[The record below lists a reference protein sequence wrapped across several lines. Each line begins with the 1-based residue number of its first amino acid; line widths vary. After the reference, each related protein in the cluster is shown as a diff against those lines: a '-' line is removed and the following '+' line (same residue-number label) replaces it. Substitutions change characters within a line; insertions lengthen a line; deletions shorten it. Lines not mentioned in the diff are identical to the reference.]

1 MTSFNIWYRYQL
13 ASLGKRLKQEI
24 YFEYLTNIFST
35 IHVATVLYDIFL
47 SQQWAIILIR
57 PRRRWSWE
65 RIFVRSWRVSKDF
78 ISNEIFCWNA
88 ESSLVNT
95 LKTPTSLR
103 GNRNIISFVCKWSWR
118 DDDLDYAAVWTSVA
132 LIPKK
137 LDLCCCGNFFE
148 KTFHSD
154 ILIIDIM
161 FFTGSLYEC
170 TLWSLYSIL
179 ALFIRKLHLK
189 FAQWGVRGYL
199 ARPWLHHGQNS
210 RRAQTWCIRWWWWC
224 QRCKVWIQIANP
236 ACRWE
241 NSILPNLSI
250 PRVPTTPVSIP
261 EEQIRIGTEGGP
273 V

>member
-1 MTSFNIWYRYQL
+1 MMMVMMVMMAVMMMVIWSWYFHQRMKKRAGALSTLSWQEWNVTSFNIWYRYQL

-103 GNRNIISFVCKWSWR
+103 GNRIMARWWLRLRSCVNFSCINSQKVGFMLLLIINIIFFLRVPFMNVHC
-118 DDDLDYAAVWTSVA
+118 
-132 LIPKK
+132 
-137 LDLCCCGNFFE
+137 DLCIPSWHFLFGNC
-148 KTFHSD
+148 
-154 ILIIDIM
+154 I
-161 FFTGSLYEC
+161 
-170 TLWSLYSIL
+170 WSL
-179 ALFIRKLHLK
+179 HN
-189 FAQWGVRGYL
+189 GV
-199 ARPWLHHGQNS
+199 
-210 RRAQTWCIRWWWWC
+210 
-224 QRCKVWIQIANP
+224 
-236 ACRWE
+236 
-241 NSILPNLSI
+241 
-250 PRVPTTPVSIP
+250 
-261 EEQIRIGTEGGP
+261 
-273 V
+273 

>member
-1 MTSFNIWYRYQL
+1 MMVMMAVMMMVIWSWYFHQPMKKRAGALSTLSWQEWNVTSFNIWYRYQL

-132 LIPKK
+132 LISKK
-137 LDLCCCGNFFE
+137 LDVCCCGNFFV

-154 ILIIDIM
+154 ILIIHKYNV
-161 FFTGSLYEC
+161 FYGFSLWMYIVIFVFHPGTFYSETAFEVC
-170 TLWSLYSIL
+170 TMGCKGILSTPLAPSRPKQQASANLMHTMMVMVSKMQSL
-179 ALFIRKLHLK
+179 
-189 FAQWGVRGYL
+189 
-199 ARPWLHHGQNS
+199 NS
-210 RRAQTWCIRWWWWC
+210 
-224 QRCKVWIQIANP
+224 
-236 ACRWE
+236 
-241 NSILPNLSI
+241 NS
-250 PRVPTTPVSIP
+250 
-261 EEQIRIGTEGGP
+261 
-273 V
+273 